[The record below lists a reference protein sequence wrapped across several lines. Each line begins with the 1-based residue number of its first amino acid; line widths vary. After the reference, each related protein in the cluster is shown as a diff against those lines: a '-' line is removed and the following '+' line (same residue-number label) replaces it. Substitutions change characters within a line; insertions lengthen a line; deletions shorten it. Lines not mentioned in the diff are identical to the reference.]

1 MYFKDPLIM
10 FLEHEIKKSHSAIQA
25 TKFAKTICAGSIAI
39 SAATLTYNAI
49 CDYQDIFWTVVHTS
63 IIGVSVFGYA
73 LNEHAKRKN
82 EKKIQK
88 IETDIAFLKSDKMNK
103 PVIDITPQQ
112 KQR

>member
-1 MYFKDPLIM
+1 MYHQDPQIM
-10 FLEHEIKKSHSAIQA
+10 FLEHEIKKSHSAIKA
-25 TKFAKTICAGSIAI
+25 TKFAKTICANSIAI

-49 CDYQDIFWTVVHTS
+49 CDYQAIFWTIVHTS

-88 IETDIAFLKSDKMNK
+88 IETDIAFLKSEMMNN
-103 PVIDITPQQ
+103 PVIDITQKQ